1 MPKERLK
8 SLLADLNRELDQT
21 PTLDPELA
29 ARLRQAAEDVDKRL
43 ATSDAGQEDT
53 PPPREEEGLIA
64 PRPFDPEGLR
74 TSVRGPSLFAAF
86 FVAVGVAGWDRDPL
100 GTVLAP

>member
-8 SLLADLNRELDQT
+8 SLLADLHRELDQT

-64 PRPFDPEGLR
+64 ELLEADQRFEVAHPTIAGTLR
-74 TSVRGPSLFAAF
+74 QI
-86 FVAVGVAGWDRDPL
+86 
-100 GTVLAP
+100 LATLSNMGI